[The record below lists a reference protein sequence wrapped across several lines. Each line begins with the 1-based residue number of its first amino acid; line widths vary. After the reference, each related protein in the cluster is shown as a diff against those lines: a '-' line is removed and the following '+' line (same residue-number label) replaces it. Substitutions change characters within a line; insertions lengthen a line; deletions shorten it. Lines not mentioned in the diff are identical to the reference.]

1 MNLLIDIGNSRL
13 KWAVDDGDSMRVGRS
28 ATLDAPLETIA
39 HRLWH
44 DLPRP
49 DRVVVSNV
57 KGQATERALRAWGAE
72 RWNIEPVFVRPNRQS
87 HGVASK
93 YRDPGQLGS
102 DRWAAV
108 IGARSME
115 GAAVCVVDCG
125 TAVTVDGVNDTGEF
139 IGGVIL
145 PGLRLARECL
155 SESTAGIDNVVAE
168 EVGFPGESTQ
178 QAVHIGAVFAVVGGI
193 ERSITEFR
201 QLLGDHMVVYLT
213 GGDAAQI
220 GDRLS
225 VTAIHHPELVL
236 RGLAVIAGS

>member
-13 KWAVDDGDSMRVGRS
+13 KWALDDGDDLRVGGS
-28 ATLDAPLETIA
+28 AILDASVDTIA
-39 HRLWH
+39 QRLWH
-44 DLPRP
+44 DLSRP

-57 KGQATERALRAWGAE
+57 KGQATERALTTWGTE
-72 RWNIEPVFVRPNRQS
+72 HWNIEPLFVRPNRES
-87 HGVASK
+87 HGVVSK
-93 YRDPGQLGS
+93 YRDPEQLCS

-108 IGARSME
+108 IGARSLE
-115 GAAVCVVDCG
+115 GAPLCVVDCG
-125 TAVTVDGVNDTGEF
+125 TAVTVDGINDTGEF
-139 IGGVIL
+139 VGGVIL

-155 SESTAGIDNVVAE
+155 SQSTAEIGDVVAE
-168 EVGFPGESTQ
+168 QVAFPGESTQ

-193 ERSITEFR
+193 ERSIAEFR
-201 QLLGDHMVVYLT
+201 RLLGDHMVVYLT

-225 VTAIHHPELVL
+225 ITVTHHPELVL

>member
-13 KWAVDDGDSMRVGRS
+13 KWALDDGNGMRVGRS
-28 ATLDAPLETIA
+28 ATLDAPVETIA
-39 HRLWH
+39 DRLWH

-57 KGQATERALRAWGAE
+57 KGRTTERALGAWWAK
-72 RWNIEPVFVRPNRQS
+72 RWNIEPLFVRPNRES

-115 GAAVCVVDCG
+115 RAPLCVVDCG

-139 IGGVIL
+139 VGGVIL

-155 SESTAGIDNVVAE
+155 SQSTAEIGNVVAQ
-168 EVGFPGESTQ
+168 EVAFPGESTQ

-193 ERSITEFR
+193 ERSIAEFR

-225 VTAIHHPELVL
+225 VTVTLHPELVL
-236 RGLAVIAGS
+236 WGLAVIAGS